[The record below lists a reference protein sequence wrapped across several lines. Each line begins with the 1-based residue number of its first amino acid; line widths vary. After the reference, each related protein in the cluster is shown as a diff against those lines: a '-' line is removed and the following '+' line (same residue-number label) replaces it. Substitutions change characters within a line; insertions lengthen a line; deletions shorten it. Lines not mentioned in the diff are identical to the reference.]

1 MSWFNG
7 LAPRERFLVG
17 IAAMLTVLFILWQF
31 LISPVFSAIEKSER
45 NLAAAKRDYMI
56 VSAGLPQ
63 MKQQNSLGSQAA
75 FNRNAVIETARAA
88 NVSISRMQP
97 SSDDSL
103 QVWLDDSPALNVYSF
118 LTELDRRYNASTTKA
133 QLTRRDDGTVAAQFT
148 FEPR

>member
-7 LAPRERFLVG
+7 LAPRER
-17 IAAMLTVLFILWQF
+17 

-63 MKQQNSLGSQAA
+63 MKQQNSRGSQAA
-75 FNRNAVIETARAA
+75 FNRNAVIETAR
-88 NVSISRMQP
+88 
-97 SSDDSL
+97 
-103 QVWLDDSPALNVYSF
+103 
-118 LTELDRRYNASTTKA
+118 
-133 QLTRRDDGTVAAQFT
+133 RDDGTVAAQFT

>member
-7 LAPRERFLVG
+7 LAPRER
-17 IAAMLTVLFILWQF
+17 
-31 LISPVFSAIEKSER
+31 
-45 NLAAAKRDYMI
+45 
-56 VSAGLPQ
+56 
-63 MKQQNSLGSQAA
+63 
-75 FNRNAVIETARAA
+75 RNAVIETARAA